1 MLLRFS
7 ALIQAQHPAL
17 RYRPCVS
24 VPSARMRSEKSQ
36 TGPASTHAEAMV
48 RPASSVSDVALVW
61 KYLDHTSAYSMRV
74 SLQEI
79 EDASCCGD
87 IVEPVDEG
95 DDTGHHIPASVL
107 MYERQLRKAQHAKK
121 AGKRLDSSD
130 LRVIYEDEALV
141 VVNKPAGVLTVP
153 GINGNPS
160 LLDLVFKRYGG
171 SVADPQTMI
180 VHRLDMDTSGL
191 VVFSRSPDITRK
203 LHAMFREQ
211 QVSKQYICLVMG
223 CFPLPSDMNMS
234 ARILIDLPLQRDH
247 ENPPFMRVST
257 PRSER
262 AAMDCVA
269 QLQKHGWKKLVRKR
283 PKPSQTIVS
292 VMEYGSMGES
302 SLPFT
307 RLRLEPVTGRTH
319 QLRVHWYVGM

>member
-1 MLLRFS
+1 MLGE
-7 ALIQAQHPAL
+7 Q
-17 RYRPCVS
+17 
-24 VPSARMRSEKSQ
+24 SQ
-36 TGPASTHAEAMV
+36 TGPAITHAEAIV
-48 RPASSVSDVALVW
+48 PPTSSVSEVALVW
-61 KYLDHTSAYSMRV
+61 KYLDGTSVYNMRV

-79 EDASCCGD
+79 EDGSGCGD
-87 IVEPVDEG
+87 IVESMDEG
-95 DDTGHHIPASVL
+95 DDNGHDVPPSVL
-107 MYERQLRKAQHAKK
+107 LYERQLRKAQHAKK
-121 AGKRLDSSD
+121 AGKSLDSTD
-130 LRVIYEDEALV
+130 LQVIFEDDYMV
-141 VVNKPAGVLTVP
+141 VVNKPHSVLTVP

-160 LLDLVFKRYGG
+160 LLDLVFERYGG

-191 VVFSRSPDITRK
+191 VVFSRSPDMTKK

-211 QVSKQYICLVMG
+211 QVSKRYECLVMG
-223 CFPLPSDMNMS
+223 CFPFPSDINTS
-234 ARILIDLPLQRDH
+234 VRILIDLPLQRDH

-262 AAMDCVA
+262 SAMDCVA
-269 QLQKHGWKKLVRKR
+269 QLQKHGWQKLVRKR

-292 VMEYGSMGES
+292 VMEYGSMRGS

-319 QLRVHWYVGM
+319 QLRVHWYVM